1 MFRYALSRRWIPWH
15 LFCAALVVVMVVAGI
30 WQWSV
35 AFDSVDAN
43 GEPSLNV
50 RNLVCASVVGIC
62 CVWGVVWFRFLR
74 DQRDAELADMVAAA
88 DVAVEQV
95 ADLSGSAS
103 TESAQASAAPELISL
118 DDSAER
124 RRHAPATF
132 EMATNQRRQASLGW
146 KVSANDRCTSAL
158 PSDGMGY
165 RSFPTSSR
173 SGRSWD
179 MPFSAMAM
187 AVRSPPCIHSCGPAT
202 VGSTSS
208 I

>member
-1 MFRYALSRRWIPWH
+1 VFRYALSRRWIPWH

-50 RNLVCASVVGIC
+50 RNLVYALQWWVFAAFG
-62 CVWGVVWFRFLR
+62 VWFWFRFLR

-124 RRHAPATF
+124 RRARARDLRNGDQSAASGEF
-132 EMATNQRRQASLGW
+132 GMEGKRQ
-146 KVSANDRCTSAL
+146 
-158 PSDGMGY
+158 
-165 RSFPTSSR
+165 
-173 SGRSWD
+173 
-179 MPFSAMAM
+179 
-187 AVRSPPCIHSCGPAT
+187 
-202 VGSTSS
+202 
-208 I
+208 

>member
-15 LFCAALVVVMVVAGI
+15 LFCAALVVIMVVAGI

-50 RNLVCASVVGIC
+50 RNLVYALQWWVFAAFG
-62 CVWGVVWFRFLR
+62 VWFWFRFLR

-95 ADLSGSAS
+95 ADLSGAAS
-103 TESAQASAAPELISL
+103 TESAKASAAPELISL

-124 RRHAPATF
+124 RRARARDLRNGDQSAASGEF
-132 EMATNQRRQASLGW
+132 GMEGKRQ
-146 KVSANDRCTSAL
+146 
-158 PSDGMGY
+158 
-165 RSFPTSSR
+165 
-173 SGRSWD
+173 
-179 MPFSAMAM
+179 
-187 AVRSPPCIHSCGPAT
+187 
-202 VGSTSS
+202 
-208 I
+208 

>member
-50 RNLVCASVVGIC
+50 RNLVYALQWWVFAAFG
-62 CVWGVVWFRFLR
+62 VWFWFRFLR
-74 DQRDAELADMVAAA
+74 DQRDAELADVVAAA
-88 DVAVEQV
+88 DVGVEQV

-118 DDSAER
+118 GDSAER
-124 RRHAPATF
+124 RRARARDLRNGDQSAASGEF
-132 EMATNQRRQASLGW
+132 GMEGKRQ
-146 KVSANDRCTSAL
+146 
-158 PSDGMGY
+158 
-165 RSFPTSSR
+165 
-173 SGRSWD
+173 
-179 MPFSAMAM
+179 
-187 AVRSPPCIHSCGPAT
+187 
-202 VGSTSS
+202 
-208 I
+208 